1 MDNAEILER
10 SINSELYLL
19 GTILSDNK
27 YILETINFLKEDDFY
42 RTSHSIIFKTMIMLY
57 KKDISFDI
65 QILINNL
72 MDHIQNQVITITE
85 ITKLSEHIAYSTFGS
100 HLNVILEC
108 SKQRKL
114 DKICSEI
121 IKSRD
126 SIGMKISKLQDTLME
141 INFSDSKDNYCSVS
155 DILENAIKKI
165 EKASNSKD
173 GITGIPTGIQ
183 ILDAAINGLE
193 KQSMIVF
200 GARPSIG
207 KTAFS
212 LEIIRNIKCNVL
224 YVQLDMTLE
233 GMAQR
238 MLATD
243 TGISNNRV
251 GKGRLDEK
259 QWESLL
265 NSTAEISQ
273 KKNLFFY
280 SPGIATISKIMLKA
294 KEIKVKHGLD
304 CIVIDHIGKITPE
317 TKGSKYE
324 QASVISNSIKNMAR
338 ELDVAMIALCQLS
351 RAVEQRADKRPMM
364 SDLRDT
370 GTIEEDADVIG
381 FLYRDG
387 YYNNKSKKKD
397 LLEVSFEKNR
407 NGQTGKIE
415 FEYNLVTQELIQQ
428 LER

>member
-1 MDNAEILER
+1 MEDAEISER
-10 SINSELYLL
+10 VINSELYLL
-19 GTILSDNK
+19 GTILGENK
-27 YILETINFLKEDDFY
+27 YILEAINILKEDDFY
-42 RTSHSIIFKTMIMLY
+42 RTSHRVIFKTMITLY

-72 MDHIQNQVITITE
+72 MEHIQNKVITITE
-85 ITKLSEHIAYSTFGS
+85 ITQIAEHTAYATFES

-114 DKICSEI
+114 NKICSEI
-121 IKSRD
+121 AKSRD
-126 SIGMKISKLQDTLME
+126 SVEMKVSKLQDALME
-141 INFSDSKDNYCSVS
+141 INSLDSKDNYYSIS
-155 DILENAIKKI
+155 DVLENAIKKI
-165 EKASNSKD
+165 EKASKSKD
-173 GITGIPTGIQ
+173 GITGISTGIQ

-200 GARPSIG
+200 GARPSMG

-212 LEIIRNIKCNVL
+212 IEVIRNIKCNVL
-224 YVQLDMTLE
+224 YIQLDMTLE

-259 QWESLL
+259 QWENLL

-324 QASVISNSIKNMAR
+324 QMSTISSSLKNMAR
-338 ELDVAMIALCQLS
+338 KLDICLIALCQLS
-351 RAVEQRADKRPMM
+351 RAVEQRQDKHPMM

-370 GTIEEDADVIG
+370 GTIEEDADIIG

-387 YYNNKSKKKD
+387 YYKDKTKKND
-397 LLEVSFEKNR
+397 ILEVSFEKNR

-428 LER
+428 L